1 MARFATVS
9 AISGSGKV
17 YAVNAHAVQ
26 REVLVNDSV
35 EMGEILKTVGDVWV
49 QLVTDDLRTLHLDP
63 DQILQLE
70 DSAFLAQQTPSPTPN
85 APDAALATPAS
96 DPTIIDALNR
106 GQDLSTTLDATAAGP
121 GDADGGGGGSSF
133 VQLGRVSESV
143 SGNTYGFDFLG
154 LDVPPLTQ
162 TQGQTLGQTQPA
174 EQTAPSTSGPGIS
187 AAITLNPV
195 AVDNIINN
203 QEAQF
208 ALTAIVGSVGGDV
221 RAGDRVT
228 ITVNDHIY
236 TGSVVPNALGLGFN
250 ISVVT
255 TDLLLGLRVLAS
267 VTTTAADGS
276 SATATDSTTPLYDNP
291 SASIR
296 IVSVA
301 ADNIV
306 NNIEALGQVSTVG
319 SVGGSAKPGD
329 TVTISV
335 ISVATGEVPQN
346 YTGTVNSNGQFV
358 IALPASMVAGHTVVA
373 SVNGSNAAG
382 SIYNASTRQDV
393 AMDSTQ
399 VSIALNP
406 ISVPILDH
414 PTTPSPTTTISGSVG
429 GDAVAGDSVTF
440 GNLRVAGSAPQ
451 TTVQA
456 LPDGTLGFSVAVPTD
471 ALPRTGDLAQGGAFT
486 SVTASITHTT
496 AAGSAATATASTVPS
511 LVDLQT
517 ATVSL
522 SASTDVAEGADASY
536 LFTATL
542 SQVSQG
548 VTTVS
553 TDKGVIQIA
562 DGQSS
567 GQLQI
572 PGNNAEDVY
581 KDASSLTARIGSV
594 AGGGFDHLVVAAGAA
609 SATATIVDTSTLVTA
624 TLSAS
629 STALSAYGGSVSYSV
644 SLGTNLGISQASYA
658 PLTELKILLS
668 NGDVVTI
675 PAGSTVGTVSHSY
688 TRADIAAQSS
698 ISTSLLGVQSGGGE
712 YENLQLAPAPAQVP
726 VYGLQVGDNS
736 ADTLT
741 GRDGNDV
748 IAGDTGG
755 LHSAY
760 TPGATANIAFVLDVS
775 MSMLTNYVR
784 FTDTQGHSM
793 YVTRLAAMQ
802 QALDN
807 ALVELT
813 TPNRQGHLAANV
825 MVHLDQFS
833 NSGGYVGAG
842 SFQIVRNGVVQTAT
856 LQAAQDAIHSLAN
869 LPHATTNYEA
879 GLQSTLNWLNSS
891 GAGAPLANADVRQV
905 IFLSDG
911 DPNLVYV
918 GNSTDP
924 ASAMENLTA
933 PDAIRSILGTLGGPH
948 ADNVSEVG
956 LITAKGYTIDAV
968 GVALSDPT
976 TLGYLTAVEG
986 AAIADGHQPQASDIN
1001 TANQLSSVIHSILS
1015 GTDVPTPDDVG
1026 ADTVRGGAGNDILF
1040 GDTPNTDALAGN
1052 ASGAYGAA
1060 GSHDGAGMDVLY
1072 HSDAV
1077 PHTDALAASDADVL
1091 AWLGDPAGDYAHAQ
1105 SLNVAGDTRG
1115 GNDLLDGGAGN
1126 DLLFAQGGN
1135 DTLIGGAGN
1144 DLLYGGTGSN
1154 TFVWKLGDQG
1164 TAAAPATDTVMDF
1177 KVGTGGDVLDL
1188 RDLLQ
1193 SEHAQAG
1200 AGTAAVL
1207 NNYLHFSQVSGDV
1220 VLSVDHQASGQVA
1233 QTITLAH
1240 FSLDSLQTALGASSS
1255 SDLDLIT
1262 RMLATGH
1269 LQTEA

>member
-1 MARFATVS
+1 MATFVTVT

-17 YAVNAHAVQ
+17 YAVNAHGVQ
-26 REVLVNDSV
+26 RDVLVNDSV
-35 EMGEILKTVGDVWV
+35 EKGETIKTLGDVQVELVAEDQRSLLV
-49 QLVTDDLRTLHLDP
+49 QSG
-63 DQILQLE
+63 QIVQLE
-70 DSAFLAQQTPSPTPN
+70 DSAFLAEQTPSPTPSV
-85 APDAALATPAS
+85 PDAALATPAS

-162 TQGQTLGQTQPA
+162 TQGQTLSQTQA
-174 EQTAPSTSGPGIS
+174 AVQTNPSTSGAGIS
-187 AAITLNPV
+187 AAITLKPV
-195 AVDNIINN
+195 AIDNIINN
-203 QEAQF
+203 QEAQSP
-208 ALTAIVGSVGGDV
+208 LTAIAGSVGGDV
-221 RAGDRVT
+221 HTGDRVT

-267 VTTTAADGS
+267 VTTTAVDGS

-291 SASIR
+291 SASIS

-306 NNIEALGQVSTVG
+306 NNIEALGQVSIVG

-335 ISVATGEVPQN
+335 VTGEGQQN
-346 YTGTVNSNGQFV
+346 YSGTVNSNGQFA
-358 IALPASMVAGHTVVA
+358 IALPASMVAGQTVVA
-373 SVNGSNAAG
+373 TLSGSNAAG
-382 SIYNASTRQDV
+382 SIYSASTSQDV
-393 AMDSTQ
+393 AMDNTQ

-406 ISVPILDH
+406 VSVDTLDH
-414 PTTPSPTTTISGSVG
+414 PTTPSQTTNTTISGSVG

-451 TTVQA
+451 TTVQT

-542 SQVSQG
+542 SQASQG

-629 STALSAYGGSVSYSV
+629 SAALSAYGGSVSYSV

-658 PLTELKILLS
+658 PLTDLQMLLS

-726 VYGLQVGDNS
+726 VYGLQVGNNS

-775 MSMLTNYVR
+775 MSMLTNYVT
-784 FTDTQGHSM
+784 FTDAQGHSM
-793 YVTRLAAMQ
+793 YETRLQAMQ
-802 QALDN
+802 QALAK
-807 ALVELT
+807 ALVDLT
-813 TPNRQGHLAANV
+813 TPNPQGHLSANL
-825 MVHLDQFS
+825 MVHFDQFS

-842 SFQIVRNGVVQTAT
+842 SFQIVRDGVVQTVS
-856 LQAAQDAIHSLAN
+856 LQAAQDAIHSIGT

-891 GAGAPLANADVRQV
+891 GAGAPLANADVKQV

-911 DPNLVYV
+911 DPNLVYT

-924 ASAMENLTA
+924 TSATENLTA
-933 PDAIRSILGTLGGPH
+933 PDAIRSILGTLSGPH
-948 ADNVSEVG
+948 PDSVSEVG
-956 LITAKGYTIDAV
+956 LIAAKGYTIDAV
-968 GVALSDPT
+968 GIDLNDAT

-986 AAIADGHQPQASDIN
+986 TAIADGHQPQATDIH

-1015 GTDVPTPDDVG
+1015 GTEVPTPDDVG
-1026 ADTVRGGAGNDILF
+1026 ADTLRGGAGNDILF

-1072 HSDAV
+1072 HSDTV
-1077 PHTDALAASDADVL
+1077 PHTGASAASDADVL

-1105 SLNVAGDTRG
+1105 SLHIAGDTRG
-1115 GNDLLDGGAGN
+1115 SNDLLDGGAGN